1 MSTSNKVFL
10 AAIIVGI
17 VATVYMPQLLMC
29 SLGLILVGI
38 KLRRQ

>member
-1 MSTSNKVFL
+1 MSTSNIVFL

-17 VATVYMPQLLMC
+17 VATVYLPQLLVF
-29 SLGLILVGI
+29 SLALIFVGI